1 MIEIVKD
8 MSSFIG
14 ILIFIIFTFSLILL
28 EFDREIEFTDHLLTS
43 YGFVYGNYET
53 EELSSS
59 EIAIMVFVAFMIS
72 VVLLNLLIAIMGDS
86 YAKVEENRILVD
98 SLERLDMIT
107 EVIVIKR
114 IFTPRTIKKE
124 KGYLMFCQNS
134 VNDESSEENENN
146 LLEEK
151 TDLLR
156 AAIKSVETK
165 LENSIALF
173 DERMKM
179 LAKAQEQASETI
191 KIQGETTSAQI
202 KELLTI
208 IKGSKVKTG
217 DN

>member
-14 ILIFIIFTFSLILL
+14 ILIFIIFAFSLILL
-28 EFDREIEFTDHLLTS
+28 EFDREIKFTDHLLTS

-86 YAKVEENRILVD
+86 YAKVEETRILVD

-134 VNDESSEENENN
+134 VSDENSEENENN

-151 TDLLR
+151 TDLLK
-156 AAIKSVETK
+156 AAIKNVETK
-165 LENSIALF
+165 LENSIVLF
-173 DERMKM
+173 DEKMKI
-179 LAKAQEQASETI
+179 LTKAQE
-191 KIQGETTSAQI
+191 TTSTQI

-208 IKGSKVKTG
+208 IKESKVKT
-217 DN
+217 DEFKRNKYEFFSS